1 MEASAGWPPGRWT
14 QEHLAEGEMHCH
26 RIDATLHRADTG
38 LQTIEVVETGGYGR
52 GLFLDGRVQHVAA
65 DEYIYSEAIV
75 HPPAVML
82 GSRCRRVLTVG
93 GGPGGV
99 VREALRHRRVER
111 VVQVEIDAAVLELCR
126 TWFAHVAQG
135 CHDDPRVEV
144 VIADIRD
151 YARHTHERFDL
162 VVNDISEPMEG
173 TPAAGLFEAPMLE
186 ALASLLTPE
195 GVLVTWAGS
204 AGPRSDDL
212 ARAIDRAVAALLP
225 HTTRWL
231 CHPQAYGTAWLTVAG
246 SRAPLDPWRLSPAA
260 IDAWLAAEVDGEPML
275 YDGETHRHMFSL
287 PKDVRRRLALADEAG
302 PAVLRVARAAGE
314 AAR

>member
-1 MEASAGWPPGRWT
+1 MAQADGWPAGRWT

-26 RIDATLHRADTG
+26 RIDATLHRAGSG

-52 GLFLDGRVQHVAA
+52 GLFLDGRVQHVEA

-82 GSRCRRVLTVG
+82 GARCRRVLVVG

-99 VREALRHRRVER
+99 VREALRHRGVES
-111 VVQVEIDAAVLELCR
+111 VVQVEIDAAVLDLCR

-135 CHDDPRVEV
+135 CYDDPRVEV

-151 YARHTHERFDL
+151 FARRTDRRFDL

-173 TPAAGLFEAPMLE
+173 TPAAGLFEAPMLD
-186 ALASLLTPE
+186 ALASLLSPE
-195 GVLVTWAGS
+195 GVFVTWAGS

-212 ARAIDRAVAALLP
+212 ARAIDRAVSDRLP
-225 HTTRWL
+225 HTARWL
-231 CHPQAYGTAWLTVAG
+231 CHPQAYGTSWLTVAG
-246 SRAPLDPWRLSPAA
+246 SHAPLDPWRLSAA
-260 IDAWLAAEVDGEPML
+260 EIDAWLAARVAGETML
-275 YDGETHRHMFSL
+275 YDGETHVHMFSL
-287 PKDVRRRLALADEAG
+287 PKDVRRRLATRDAG
-302 PAVLRVARAAGE
+302 PAVLKVGPATE